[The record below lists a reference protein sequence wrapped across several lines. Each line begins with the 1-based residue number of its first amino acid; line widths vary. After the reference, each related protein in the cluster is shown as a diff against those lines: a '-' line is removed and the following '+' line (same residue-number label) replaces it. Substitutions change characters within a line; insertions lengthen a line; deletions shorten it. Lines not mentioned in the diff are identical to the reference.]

1 MSVEHIE
8 ELDTLNQGRLKINA
22 ILDQSNASAE
32 KVDAYQVQLTNGIS
46 EAKNIADEAGK
57 EAVQIATDAG
67 NQANETANQAMNNAK
82 TAIMIAGNA
91 VSTANN
97 NKQEFDTL
105 RNDFDQLV
113 AEAGDSNPE
122 IVQARTDTQGIKQA
136 TLANRLQIDLN
147 DRMTKA
153 DGISLLA
160 KPTTVKMKL
169 DFNGKTAGNTAT
181 NANSYSTDFTAK
193 ILRSQQKFGRKF
205 PKRTTIKWPAV
216 MMRA

>member
-82 TAIMIAGNA
+82 QP
-91 VSTANN
+91 S
-97 NKQEFDTL
+97 
-105 RNDFDQLV
+105 
-113 AEAGDSNPE
+113 
-122 IVQARTDTQGIKQA
+122 
-136 TLANRLQIDLN
+136 RLQEMQFQRQIIINKNLILYE
-147 DRMTKA
+147 M
-153 DGISLLA
+153 ISI
-160 KPTTVKMKL
+160 
-169 DFNGKTAGNTAT
+169 N
-181 NANSYSTDFTAK
+181 
-193 ILRSQQKFGRKF
+193 
-205 PKRTTIKWPAV
+205 
-216 MMRA
+216 

>member
-1 MSVEHIE
+1 M
-8 ELDTLNQGRLKINA
+8 
-22 ILDQSNASAE
+22 
-32 KVDAYQVQLTNGIS
+32 
-46 EAKNIADEAGK
+46 
-57 EAVQIATDAG
+57 
-67 NQANETANQAMNNAK
+67 
-82 TAIMIAGNA
+82 
-91 VSTANN
+91 
-97 NKQEFDTL
+97 
-105 RNDFDQLV
+105 RNDFNQLV

-160 KPTTVKMKL
+160 KPTTVKLKL

-193 ILRSQQKFGRKF
+193 ILRSQQTFGRKF

-216 MMRA
+216 MMRV

>member
-82 TAIMIAGNA
+82 TAITIAGNA

-136 TLANRLQIDLN
+136 TLANRLQIDLETRGPG
-147 DRMTKA
+147 DFFGSRQHGLPTLRIA
-153 DGISLLA
+153 DLMADSRALYAAQKEALA
-160 KPTTVKMKL
+160 LVGADP
-169 DFNGKTAGNTAT
+169 A
-181 NANSYSTDFTAK
+181 
-193 ILRSQQKFGRKF
+193 LRSPGNAGLRRLAEELFSGD
-205 PKRTTIKWPAV
+205 TALN
-216 MMRA
+216 

>member
-82 TAIMIAGNA
+82 TAITIAGNA

-97 NKQEFDTL
+97 NK
-105 RNDFDQLV
+105 V
-113 AEAGDSNPE
+113 
-122 IVQARTDTQGIKQA
+122 
-136 TLANRLQIDLN
+136 
-147 DRMTKA
+147 
-153 DGISLLA
+153 
-160 KPTTVKMKL
+160 
-169 DFNGKTAGNTAT
+169 
-181 NANSYSTDFTAK
+181 
-193 ILRSQQKFGRKF
+193 
-205 PKRTTIKWPAV
+205 
-216 MMRA
+216 

>member
-46 EAKNIADEAGK
+46 EAKNIVDETGGLNMYK
-57 EAVQIATDAG
+57 RIISVILIFI
-67 NQANETANQAMNNAK
+67 
-82 TAIMIAGNA
+82 IMICCLGNNK
-91 VSTANN
+91 ANN

-160 KPTTVKMKL
+160 KPTTVKLKL

-181 NANSYSTDFTAK
+181 NANSYST
-193 ILRSQQKFGRKF
+193 
-205 PKRTTIKWPAV
+205 IKWPAV